1 MTSGDRPS
9 ASGVSTESQDYR
21 SALFASLVLQ
31 QTNMGLTLLGK
42 SPHPETGQKV
52 VELDSA
58 RLIIDQ
64 LEMLAVKT
72 QGNLDPRESQ
82 LLKDSLAG
90 LQMAYAAAIQTAEKT
105 SRPK

>member
-9 ASGVSTESQDYR
+9 ASGSSAESQDYR
-21 SALFASLVLQ
+21 SALFASLILQ
-31 QTNMGLTLLGK
+31 QTNMGLTLLGQ
-42 SPHPETGQKV
+42 SPHPETGQKQV
-52 VELDSA
+52 DLDSA

-90 LQMAYAAAIQTAEKT
+90 LHLAYVSATHSAEKP
-105 SRPK
+105 SRSK